1 MDLIFR
7 FFTSALAERKQ
18 FRNTLLQ
25 PAKLARR
32 GVLGLG
38 EAGEVRGV
46 LWREAQGVATGL
58 IALGA
63 LTRGPVPLGLA
74 APLWYIAGLQP
85 RGGMCWFRGWGL
97 IARGGCDCL

>member
-32 GVLGLG
+32 GVLDLG

-63 LTRGPVPLGLA
+63 LARGSLLPGLLHRGLTA
-74 APLWYIAGLQP
+74 RKAGASWGIGP
-85 RGGMCWFRGWGL
+85 WGGWGG
-97 IARGGCDCL
+97 AGCVVA